1 MKKNKGFTLVE
12 VIVILVILAILAA
25 VLIPS
30 LTTYIDKARE
40 KSITANARGAY
51 VAAQAVASE
60 QYGVNE
66 LYDWAIQTTDADTP
80 TFTLTLVDPEIDT
93 TDEDKVPSGLTSLVE
108 DGVFA
113 GKILSLA
120 QLKEETVDKTTGAYS
135 YNEIDN
141 VKEPKLL
148 FVGVNDG
155 QVGWFAYTE
164 GETGSTQQRWA
175 IHEANGAW
183 TVYKFAEKAAFDKAL
198 GDLIKDYNDT
208 TEASLAGATTT

>member
-66 LYDWAIQTTDADTP
+66 LYDWQIENNTDAALGDYATASG
-80 TFTLTLVDPEIDT
+80 TVLTEW
-93 TDEDKVPSGLTSLVE
+93 
-108 DGVFA
+108 A
-113 GKILSLA
+113 
-120 QLKEETVDKTTGAYS
+120 KTA
-135 YNEIDN
+135 YNEILTLAELQEYDATAKKYTDSKN
-141 VKEPKLL
+141 VTTPKIVYL
-148 FVGVNDG
+148 GVDDG
-155 QVGWFAYTE
+155 EVAVFAYTE
-164 GETGSTQQRWA
+164 GASTQQRWA
-175 IHEANGAW
+175 LHQDNGTW
-183 TVYKFAEKAAFDKAL
+183 TIFKDEDLFKAELKTLTDAYKGKKPAA
-198 GDLIKDYNDT
+198 T
-208 TEASLAGATTT
+208 